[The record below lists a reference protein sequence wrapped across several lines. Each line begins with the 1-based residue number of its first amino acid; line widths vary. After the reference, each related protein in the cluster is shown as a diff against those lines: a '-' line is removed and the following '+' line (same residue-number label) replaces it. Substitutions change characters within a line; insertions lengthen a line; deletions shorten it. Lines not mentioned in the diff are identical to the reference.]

1 MIWFLLLDL
10 TGLICGLLLF
20 WRRRLL
26 PREGT
31 FTGSSEMLSVI
42 IPARN
47 EAENLPILLASL
59 ARQSRQP
66 DEIIVADDDSEDL
79 TARIS
84 ADFGARVI
92 SARERPDGWLGK
104 SWACQQG
111 ADAARGSLLLFL
123 DADVELEENA
133 VAGLLAARA
142 AEGGVVSVL
151 PHHRVRRPYEYLSL
165 FSNLIQV
172 AGNGAGMPFRTRRA
186 GLFGPVILIGRDD
199 YLTIG
204 GHGEVRQY
212 VVEDLALGRSLSAH
226 GISDHLYYGDGDVS
240 YRMYG
245 GGVLQLVRGWMKNMA
260 AGASQ
265 VPLLLIVL
273 ACTWITGCLGC
284 IVDTIRILAL
294 GEMSLLGP
302 ALLLIALFTGQII
315 RASRQVGTFN
325 PLAVLI
331 YPLWLLAF
339 LLIFL
344 LSVIF
349 KVFGLKVNWKGRKV
363 DPCK

>member
-10 TGLICGLLLF
+10 AGLICGLLLF

-26 PREGT
+26 PRESNC
-31 FTGSSEMLSVI
+31 TGSGEILSVI

-47 EAENLPILLASL
+47 EAANLPILLASL
-59 ARQSRQP
+59 VRQSRLP

-79 TARIS
+79 TAS
-84 ADFGARVI
+84 VAADFGARVI
-92 SARERPDGWLGK
+92 TVRDRPAGWLGK

-111 ADAARGSLLLFL
+111 ADKSCGNLLLFL
-123 DADVELEENA
+123 DADVELEEHA
-133 VAGLLAARA
+133 VARLLAARA

-172 AGNGAGMPFRTRRA
+172 AGNGAGLPFRGRHA

-199 YLTIG
+199 YHTIG
-204 GHGEVRQY
+204 GHSEVRQF
-212 VVEDLALGRSLSAH
+212 VVEDLALGRSLAAH
-226 GISDHLYYGDGDVS
+226 GISDQLYYGDGDVS
-240 YRMYG
+240 YRMYSD
-245 GGVLQLVRGWMKNMA
+245 GVRQLARGWMKNMA

-265 VPLLLIVL
+265 VPLLLIML
-273 ACTWITGCLGC
+273 SCIWITGCLGC
-284 IVDTIRILAL
+284 VVDTIRILTL
-294 GEMSLLGP
+294 GELNLLGP
-302 ALLLIALFTGQII
+302 ALLLIALFTAQII

-325 PLAVLI
+325 PLAMLI

-339 LLIFL
+339 LAIFL

-349 KVFGLKVNWKGRKV
+349 RIFGFKVDWKGRKV